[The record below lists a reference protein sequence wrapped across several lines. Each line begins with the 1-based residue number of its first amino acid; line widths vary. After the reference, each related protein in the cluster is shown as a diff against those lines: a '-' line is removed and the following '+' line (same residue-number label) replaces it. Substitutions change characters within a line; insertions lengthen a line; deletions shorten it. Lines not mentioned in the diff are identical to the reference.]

1 MELDL
6 KAFDY
11 LKLDIKKVLLHTRE
25 NMVILVYDP
34 KVEAE
39 MHIKVYENW
48 EEEKH
53 EYKILKS
60 L

>member
-25 NMVILVYDP
+25 NMVILVHDP

-39 MHIKVYENW
+39 MHIKVYENR